1 MSNITVRVPEKLKNR
16 MKRLKK
22 VNWSE
27 VARQAF
33 EEATRRE
40 EMLKAAESIKALRT
54 ESVSKWDGAKEI
66 RKWRDAAK

>member
-1 MSNITVRVPEKLKNR
+1 MSNITIRVPAELKSR

-22 VNWSE
+22 INWSE

-40 EMLKAAESIKALRT
+40 EMAKAAESIKALRR
-54 ESVSKWDGAKEI
+54 ESVAEWDGSKEI
-66 RKWRDAAK
+66 RRWRDAIR